1 MRCGEGESGDTGR
14 DDLEGGA
21 VDIEGKSDARARDT

>member
-1 MRCGEGESGDTGR
+1 MRCGEGESGDRGR

-21 VDIEGKSDARARDT
+21 VDIEGESDARACVM